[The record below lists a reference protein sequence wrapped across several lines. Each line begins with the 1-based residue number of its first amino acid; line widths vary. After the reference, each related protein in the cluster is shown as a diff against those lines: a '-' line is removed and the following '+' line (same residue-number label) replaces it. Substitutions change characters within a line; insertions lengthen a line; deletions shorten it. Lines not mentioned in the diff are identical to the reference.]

1 MPTQQKV
8 DRVQDIKGRIE
19 RSSIAMTA
27 TFSGISVNQ
36 MIELRRAM
44 KAGGVDF
51 TIVKNT
57 LLSLAADEA
66 QKPQLKEIVQGP
78 TAIALGY
85 DDPVEAAKAVSE
97 FARNGGTSLA
107 IIGAVMGDGEAMS
120 PSEFTR
126 LASLPPKPIIL
137 AMLLGQLQ
145 SPIARLVTV
154 MNGPMQSLSNVL
166 SARLRQMEDEGPT
179 PESGPPSGTPGTP
192 TELESTSDAGE
203 APDGETSTNEVSA
216 AEAELELG
224 EDQLEPAQEPEADAG
239 PAPDLESEAEV
250 SEDE

>member
-1 MPTQQKV
+1 
-8 DRVQDIKGRIE
+8 
-19 RSSIAMTA
+19 MTA
-27 TFSGISVNQ
+27 TYSGISVNQ

-78 TAIALGY
+78 MAIALGY
-85 DDPVEAAKAVSE
+85 DDPIEAAKTVSD
-97 FARNGGTSLA
+97 FARNGGTTLA
-107 IIGAVMGDGEAMS
+107 VIGAVMGDGAAMS
-120 PSEFTR
+120 SSEFTR

-154 MNGPMQSLSNVL
+154 MNGPMQSLGNVL
-166 SARLRQMEDEGPT
+166 AARVRQMEEEGPPA
-179 PESGPPSGTPGTP
+179 PEPETEHLESSTASDPVADNIEEPSG
-192 TELESTSDAGE
+192 ESS
-203 APDGETSTNEVSA
+203 
-216 AEAELELG
+216 
-224 EDQLEPAQEPEADAG
+224 
-239 PAPDLESEAEV
+239 ESESEEIPENNREQSAEPTDEAKEPDV
-250 SEDE
+250 GSEIGFSEEQEGA

>member
-1 MPTQQKV
+1 M
-8 DRVQDIKGRIE
+8 
-19 RSSIAMTA
+19 
-27 TFSGISVNQ
+27 NQ

-78 TAIALGY
+78 MAIALGY
-85 DDPVEAAKAVSE
+85 DDPIEAAKTVSD
-97 FARNGGTSLA
+97 FARNGGTTLA
-107 IIGAVMGDGEAMS
+107 VIGAVMGDGAAMS
-120 PSEFTR
+120 SSEFTR

-154 MNGPMQSLSNVL
+154 MNGPMQSLGNVL
-166 SARLRQMEDEGPT
+166 AARVRQMEEEEPSA
-179 PESGPPSGTPGTP
+179 PETETEHLESSTASDPVADNMEEPSG
-192 TELESTSDAGE
+192 ESS
-203 APDGETSTNEVSA
+203 
-216 AEAELELG
+216 
-224 EDQLEPAQEPEADAG
+224 
-239 PAPDLESEAEV
+239 ESESEEIPENNREQSAEPTDEAKEPDV
-250 SEDE
+250 GSEIGFSEEQEGA

>member
-1 MPTQQKV
+1 MPTQQKI
-8 DRVQDIKGRIE
+8 DRVLDIKDRLK

-27 TFSGISVNQ
+27 TYSGISVNQ

-78 TAIALGY
+78 MAIALGY
-85 DDPVEAAKAVSE
+85 DDPIEAAKTLSD
-97 FARNGGTSLA
+97 FARNGGTTLA
-107 IIGAVMGDGEAMS
+107 VIGAVMGDGAAMS
-120 PSEFTR
+120 SDEFTR

-154 MNGPMQSLSNVL
+154 MNGPMQSLGNVL
-166 SARLRQMEDEGPT
+166 AARVRQMEEESPLPKSET
-179 PESGPPSGTPGTP
+179 EQPENSLAS
-192 TELESTSDAGE
+192 ESTAEIPEELADAPTAAGPAE
-203 APDGETSTNEVSA
+203 SESENASGDATDESAESA
-216 AEAELELG
+216 AEDEAEPGIQSETASSD
-224 EDQLEPAQEPEADAG
+224 EEPE
-239 PAPDLESEAEV
+239 E
-250 SEDE
+250 

>member
-1 MPTQQKV
+1 MPTQQKIE
-8 DRVQDIKGRIE
+8 RVQDIKDRLE

-27 TFSGISVNQ
+27 TYSGISVNQ
-36 MIELRRAM
+36 MVELRRAM

-85 DDPVEAAKAVSE
+85 NDPVEAAKTVSD
-97 FARNGGTSLA
+97 FARTGGTSLA
-107 IIGAVMGDGEAMS
+107 IIGAVMGDGAAMFS
-120 PSEFTR
+120 SEFTR

-145 SPIARLVTV
+145 SPITRLVTV

-166 SARLRQMEDEGPT
+166 SARLAQIEEKPVPGSE
-179 PESGPPSGTPGTP
+179 PESASEAPEINTESESAADTGGTP
-192 TELESTSDAGE
+192 
-203 APDGETSTNEVSA
+203 A
-216 AEAELELG
+216 AEAPANEEPG
-224 EDQLEPAQEPEADAG
+224 EGTVEAHEVDAEPGEAEVVVAQEPEAQPEALD
-239 PAPDLESEAEV
+239 SEE
-250 SEDE
+250 E

>member
-1 MPTQQKV
+1 M
-8 DRVQDIKGRIE
+8 
-19 RSSIAMTA
+19 
-27 TFSGISVNQ
+27 NQ

-78 TAIALGY
+78 MAIALGY
-85 DDPVEAAKAVSE
+85 DDPIEAAKTVSD
-97 FARNGGTSLA
+97 FARNGGTTLA
-107 IIGAVMGDGEAMS
+107 VIGAVMGDGAAMS
-120 PSEFTR
+120 SSEFTR

-154 MNGPMQSLSNVL
+154 MNGPMQSLGNVL
-166 SARLRQMEDEGPT
+166 AARVRQMEEEEPSA
-179 PESGPPSGTPGTP
+179 PETETEHLESSTASDPVADNIEEPSG
-192 TELESTSDAGE
+192 ESS
-203 APDGETSTNEVSA
+203 
-216 AEAELELG
+216 
-224 EDQLEPAQEPEADAG
+224 
-239 PAPDLESEAEV
+239 ESESEEIPENNREQSAEPTDEAKEPDV
-250 SEDE
+250 GSEIGFSEEQEGA